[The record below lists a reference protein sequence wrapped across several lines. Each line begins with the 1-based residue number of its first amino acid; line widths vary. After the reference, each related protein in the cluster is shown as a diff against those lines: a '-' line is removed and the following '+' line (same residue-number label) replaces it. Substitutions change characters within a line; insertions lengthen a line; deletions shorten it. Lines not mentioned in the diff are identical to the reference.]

1 MPSAGVPCDRATA
14 GGPSRLSARPAT
26 TPSGLRGGT
35 NLRPRRATARDPRRL
50 DTRAGSPPFPRMADE
65 SGAPAVPAED
75 LRVELE
81 RLRLLHSISQEF
93 NSSLDFDELL
103 PKVFDTVV
111 TAVGAAGG
119 SLWIAE
125 GDVLRCK
132 LALGAASQKLIG
144 TTMPIGTGF
153 VGDVARKQRTTIV
166 RDAMLDARFQQRVD
180 RSSTLI
186 TTTVMATPMLTK
198 GITVGAIQVVNKV
211 RGDGIFDD
219 RDREILEG
227 LAASAAVALR
237 NAQLHAAEKRARDLA
252 VLLEISREITSTLD
266 LDHVLQ
272 SVVNLASRAL
282 TFDQGAVGLLEKQQC
297 EIRAIAGREQVDQKG
312 ERAKRLARRA
322 AWVVER
328 GETFYLPDRTRPASD
343 GERGYVA
350 AFGAELAAILANQTT
365 VALRNAQLYNQVPL
379 VDALGALA
387 AKKRALMQ
395 LPRRRRQ
402 IYAGAVVAAVAG
414 LTLIRWPL
422 RVDGA
427 NPTFRASA
435 YVEAR
440 TLVPGIVERVLVHE
454 GTEVGRGAP
463 ILQLR
468 DAELRAEREAAAAEA
483 AAAERSAAVAASR
496 GNPAE
501 ERLQRTR
508 AQAFRREVALLD
520 DQVGAT
526 TVRAPVSGMV
536 LTPRPEERLG
546 GRLEAGD
553 LAVTL
558 GRTDTLELEFGVAQR
573 DIARVAA
580 GQTVRLRVDALPQRT
595 FEGRV
600 SFLGELPVDSLPD
613 VRFPVRAKVPNS
625 DGLLRPG
632 MAAHVKVLTQS
643 TSVAGRALRGPVR
656 WLRLVWWRMWA

>member
-1 MPSAGVPCDRATA
+1 MADD
-14 GGPSRLSARPAT
+14 LSAPPVHT
-26 TPSGLRGGT
+26 EDV
-35 NLRPRRATARDPRRL
+35 RD
-50 DTRAGSPPFPRMADE
+50 
-65 SGAPAVPAED
+65 
-75 LRVELE
+75 ELE
-81 RLRLLHSISQEF
+81 RLRLLHAISQDF
-93 NSSLDFDELL
+93 SSSLDFDELL
-103 PKVFDTVV
+103 PKVFDSVLS
-111 TAVGAAGG
+111 AVGAQGG
-119 SLWIAE
+119 SIWIAE
-125 GDVLRCK
+125 GGGDVLRCR
-132 LALGAASQKLIG
+132 LALGSASQKLVG
-144 TTMPIGTGF
+144 TEMPLGTGF

-166 RDAMLDARFQQRVD
+166 QDAMQDARFQQRID
-180 RSSTLI
+180 RSSTMV
-186 TTTVMATPMLTK
+186 TTTVMATPMIAK
-198 GITVGAIQVVNKV
+198 GVTVGAIQVANKV
-211 RGDGIFDD
+211 TGDGIFDD
-219 RDREILEG
+219 RDRELLEG

-237 NAQLHAAEKRARDLA
+237 NAQLHAVERRAHDLA
-252 VLLEISREITSTLD
+252 VLLEISREITATLD
-266 LDHVLQ
+266 LDRVLQ
-272 SVVNLASRAL
+272 SVVNLASRAFS
-282 TFDQGAVGLLEKQQC
+282 FDQAAVGLRAKAGC
-297 EIRAIAGREQVDQKG
+297 EIRAIAGRDQVD
-312 ERAKRLARRA
+312 AKSGQTQRLAGRG
-322 AWVVER
+322 AWTLER
-328 GETFYLPDRTRPASD
+328 GETFYIRDRAEPVTDA
-343 GERGYVA
+343 ERAFVA
-350 AFGAELAAILANQTT
+350 AFGEDLEADEVASGLYLPLKDEEGPLGVLLFEAKRADFAGPTQRELAEILANQTT

-520 DQVGAT
+520 DEVGST

-546 GRLEAGD
+546 ARLEAGD

-600 SFLGELPVDSLPD
+600 SFLGELPVDSL
-613 VRFPVRAKVPNS
+613 
-625 DGLLRPG
+625 
-632 MAAHVKVLTQS
+632 
-643 TSVAGRALRGPVR
+643 
-656 WLRLVWWRMWA
+656 

>member
-1 MPSAGVPCDRATA
+1 
-14 GGPSRLSARPAT
+14 
-26 TPSGLRGGT
+26 
-35 NLRPRRATARDPRRL
+35 
-50 DTRAGSPPFPRMADE
+50 MADE

-103 PKVFDTVV
+103 PKVFDSVL

-166 RDAMLDARFQQRVD
+166 RDAMQDARFQQRVD

-186 TTTVMATPMLTK
+186 TTTLMATPMLTK

-297 EIRAIAGREQVDQKG
+297 EIRAIAGHEQVDQKS
-312 ERAKRLARRA
+312 EPTKRLARRA
-322 AWVVER
+322 GWLVER

-343 GERGYVA
+343 VERGYVA
-350 AFGAELAAILANQTT
+350 AFGTELEAEELASGLYLPLKDEEGTLGVLLFEAKRPGFASETQRELAEILANQTT

-402 IYAGAVVAAVAG
+402 IYAGAAVAAVVG

-422 RVDGA
+422 RVDGTS
-427 NPTFRASA
+427 PTFRASA

-454 GTEVGRGAP
+454 GAEVGRGAA

-468 DAELRAEREAAAAEA
+468 DADLRAQREAAAAEA

-508 AQAFRREVALLD
+508 AQAFRREVAVLD

-526 TVRAPVSGMV
+526 TVRAPVSGVV

-573 DIARVAA
+573 DIARVTV
-580 GQTVRLRVDALPQRT
+580 GEPVRLRVDALPQRT

-613 VRFPVRAKVPNS
+613 VRFPVRARVPNP

>member
-1 MPSAGVPCDRATA
+1 
-14 GGPSRLSARPAT
+14 
-26 TPSGLRGGT
+26 
-35 NLRPRRATARDPRRL
+35 
-50 DTRAGSPPFPRMADE
+50 MADE

-103 PKVFDTVV
+103 PKVFDSVL

-186 TTTVMATPMLTK
+186 TTTLMATPMLTK

-282 TFDQGAVGLLEKQQC
+282 TFDQGAVGLLEKHQS
-297 EIRAIAGREQVDQKG
+297 EIPR
-312 ERAKRLARRA
+312 
-322 AWVVER
+322 
-328 GETFYLPDRTRPASD
+328 
-343 GERGYVA
+343 
-350 AFGAELAAILANQTT
+350 ELAEILANQTT
-365 VALRNAQLYNQVPL
+365 GALRNAQLYNQVPL

-414 LTLIRWPL
+414 FTLIRWPL

-536 LTPRPEERLG
+536 LTPRPEQRLG
-546 GRLEAGD
+546 GRLQGGE

-558 GRTDTLELEFGVAQR
+558 RRTDTLEL
-573 DIARVAA
+573 
-580 GQTVRLRVDALPQRT
+580 
-595 FEGRV
+595 
-600 SFLGELPVDSLPD
+600 S
-613 VRFPVRAKVPNS
+613 
-625 DGLLRPG
+625 
-632 MAAHVKVLTQS
+632 
-643 TSVAGRALRGPVR
+643 
-656 WLRLVWWRMWA
+656 